1 MSLLSYQ
8 IDSEGIPDT
17 PVAYVACNN
26 KDLELLVKVATQW
39 GSLKI
44 QIAPMR

>member
-17 PVAYVACNN
+17 PVAYVAFNN

-44 QIAPMR
+44 QIAPLR